1 MNERS
6 HVSLRRVAAPL
17 FILLSL
23 KEHRPPYAQSFHLLK
38 VNGYTECILIQA
50 GRKVNDMEYLK

>member
-23 KEHRPPYAQSFHLLK
+23 KEHRPPYAQSLHLIVFLK
-38 VNGYTECILIQA
+38 SMVTLSA
-50 GRKVNDMEYLK
+50 S